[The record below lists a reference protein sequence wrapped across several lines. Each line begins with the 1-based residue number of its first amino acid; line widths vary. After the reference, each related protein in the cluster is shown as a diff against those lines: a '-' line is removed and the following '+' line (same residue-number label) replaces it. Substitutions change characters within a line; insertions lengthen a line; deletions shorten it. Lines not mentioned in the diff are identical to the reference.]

1 MMINWRF
8 KVRLNLKGFE
18 TPNSVMRFDK
28 QIYGSDVSSGIQNLD
43 NPLRLCVFVV
53 VNFLHGSSPNSFYEN
68 RTFNLKKVKT
78 IN

>member
-8 KVRLNLKGFE
+8 KVRLDLKGFE

-43 NPLRLCVFVV
+43 NPLRLCIFAVA
-53 VNFLHGSSPNSFYEN
+53 NFLLGSSPNSF
-68 RTFNLKKVKT
+68 
-78 IN
+78 